1 MYFLDGKL
9 GVYERMMT
17 QKPGFN
23 RRAGKSGKKGSER
36 KPRPKKSDQ
45 DKKFEKREDEP
56 NE

>member
-1 MYFLDGKL
+1 MYFLHGKL

-23 RRAGKSGKKGSER
+23 RRAGKSGKDGSQK
-36 KPRPKKSDQ
+36 KPYPKKQ
-45 DKKFEKREDEP
+45 DKTQKSNDSEDKD